1 METNNVRQN
10 DRPIN
15 AFIYVLFSDY
25 LDSGTNSPVG
35 IVSQIVRS
43 GKISSADTIKVMRI
57 NDDYVI
63 AIPADELS
71 KVDPEVWFNNIAS
84 MFDKNLPGNV
94 INFTILSSMDQ
105 EQLQS
110 FVIDSER
117 SLADARLFAG
127 LHESFQFILKSSTRF
142 DYTVSTHVKPI
153 IFAFQL
159 AMRDVMAFQEYI
171 REDDPVTNESDYI
184 TQFLKGEESGNRGNK
199 KKKKKQ
205 KKEKKYV
212 TSKVIRCAKSPKKAY
227 KRHGVIVCKDKDA
240 IKRDRRI
247 IRDFID
253 DFIPGNAGWK
263 KDLRDDLVDRWLHVY
278 VISAKRL
285 KRLERERKK
294 NSAKGRR
301 DSDVQRTIEF
311 TRNLFNVPVDK
322 WSDPTR

>member
-15 AFIYVLFSDY
+15 AFIYVLFSGY
-25 LDSGTNSPVG
+25 LDSDTNSPVG

-105 EQLQS
+105 ERLQS
-110 FVIDSER
+110 FAIDSER

-153 IFAFQL
+153 IFALQL
-159 AMRDVMAFQEYI
+159 AMRDVMEFQEYI

-205 KKEKKYV
+205 RKEKKYV